1 MAKFDLFTQLAQAD
15 GPVSKSDTQVV
26 EIRLDA
32 IDDNEGNF
40 YHVGNV
46 DDLAESIQLVGLQQP
61 LVVRRAGERFTLI
74 AGHRRRKALQQLGRE
89 TAPCIITEEA
99 GTADDAFAALRLI
112 MTNSTAR
119 ELTYPERMQQVKQ
132 VEAELVKLAEQGV
145 KLPGKM
151 RDRVAEITK
160 ESASEV
166 ARMNAIDKHLS
177 KAWKGKL
184 KKRQISAS
192 VAYEISKLDDAAQIK
207 LKDAFDGHYYDLDA
221 KRVKAAA
228 VNYQY
233 DWVPATCPQ
242 SPSYRIDMCTKV
254 KDRAAYK
261 DKHPDCSGCCSKCKR
276 AKDCPMCCGVL
287 SQKIAKK
294 AEAEQRKQQAEEAD
308 AAFEKTTF
316 AKMQRRFI
324 EVLKDFGIT
333 NLTELEKA
341 TGLSY
346 WMLVGILRCSREDA
360 KVPLYAYCQIADT
373 LGISLAQLLGLDVMP
388 AAAEPEPIKWRGIG
402 WDDPPHDMDIIAMF
416 RTGDNLQHLRQAR
429 FEGGEYWMPLDNDPG
444 GDRIPLANV
453 FTHWAPL
460 PGDEDA

>member
-1 MAKFDLFTQLAQAD
+1 MAKFDLFTQLAQPNGA
-15 GPVSKSDTQVV
+15 VSKSDTQVV

-32 IDDNEGNF
+32 IDDNAGNF

-74 AGHRRRKALQQLGRE
+74 AGHRRRKALQQLGQE
-89 TAPCIITEEA
+89 TAPCIITEDA
-99 GTADDAFAALRLI
+99 GAADDAFAALRLI

-119 ELTYPERMQQVKQ
+119 ELTYSERMQQVEQ
-132 VEAELVKLAEQGV
+132 VKAELSKLAESGV
-145 KLPGKM
+145 KFQGKM

-166 ARMNAIDKHLS
+166 ARMEAIDKHLS
-177 KAWKGKL
+177 KAWKGNL
-184 KKRQISAS
+184 KKGQISAS
-192 VAYEISKLDDAAQIK
+192 VAYEISKLDDAAQTK
-207 LKDAFDGHYYDLDA
+207 LKDAFDGHYCDLDA

-261 DKHPDCSGCCSKCKR
+261 DKHPDCPGCCGKCKR
-276 AKDCPMCCGVL
+276 ANDCPMCCGVV
-287 SQKIAKK
+287 SKKIAEK
-294 AEAEQRKQQAEEAD
+294 ADAEQRKQRAAEAD
-308 AAFEKTTF
+308 AAFEKSTF

-324 EVLKDFGIT
+324 EVLKDFGIVDAKD
-333 NLTELEKA
+333 LQKA
-341 TGLSY
+341 TGLES
-346 WMLVGILRCSREDA
+346 WNIAGMTICSRHITKASLETYCKVADA
-360 KVPLYAYCQIADT
+360 

-388 AAAEPEPIKWRGIG
+388 AAAEPEPAKWRGIG
-402 WDDPPHDMDIIAMF
+402 WDNPPHDMDIIAMF
-416 RTGDNLQHLRQAR
+416 RTGDNLPHLRQAR
-429 FEGGEYWMPLDNDPG
+429 FEGGEYWMPLANDPG

>member
-1 MAKFDLFTQLAQAD
+1 MAKFDLFTQLAPAD
-15 GPVSKSDTQVV
+15 GAVSKSDTQVV

-89 TAPCIITEEA
+89 TAPCIITEDA
-99 GTADDAFAALRLI
+99 GTTDDAFAALRLI
-112 MTNSTAR
+112 MTNSTTR
-119 ELTYPERMQQVKQ
+119 ELTYSERMQQVEQ
-132 VEAELVKLAEQGV
+132 VKAELSKLAESGV
-145 KLPGKM
+145 KFQGKM

-166 ARMNAIDKHLS
+166 ARMDAIDKHLS
-177 KAWKGKL
+177 KAWKGNL
-184 KKRQISAS
+184 KKGQISAS
-192 VAYEISKLDDAAQIK
+192 VAYEVSKLNESAQAK
-207 LKDAFDGHYYDLDA
+207 LKDAFDGHYCDLDA

-254 KDRAAYK
+254 NDRAAYK
-261 DKHPDCSGCCSKCKR
+261 AKHSDCPGCCSKCKR
-276 AKDCPMCCGVL
+276 AKDCPMCCGVI
-287 SQKIAKK
+287 SKK
-294 AEAEQRKQQAEEAD
+294 LDNEAQAAERKKQSNEAD
-308 AAFEKTTF
+308 ATFEKSSF
-316 AKMQRRFI
+316 ARMHRRFI
-324 EVLKDFGIT
+324 EVLADHGVTTMEQLKEMSGLEYYQLGGALMCNRNIT
-333 NLTELEKA
+333 KLSLE
-341 TGLSY
+341 T
-346 WMLVGILRCSREDA
+346 
-360 KVPLYAYCQIADT
+360 YCKIADN
-373 LGISLAQLLGLDVMP
+373 LGISLAQLLGLDVVP
-388 AAAEPEPIKWRGIG
+388 AAAEPEPTKWRGIG
-402 WDDPPHDMDIIAMF
+402 WDNPPHDMDIIAMS
-416 RTGDNLQHLRQAR
+416 RTGDNLPHLRQAR

-460 PGDEDA
+460 PEDEDA